1 MIMIEDT
8 ARTLTAAAMSAA
20 RALPVA
26 GRVFGGTQR
35 LELDGRVVFVTGA
48 ARGIGAEVAR
58 EAHARGA
65 RVALVGRRLEPL
77 QQLAAEL
84 GEGAAAFQA
93 DVGDLDALQGAA
105 DATVARFGGIDVVV
119 ANAGIAPPSEPILTI
134 DPGEFERT
142 VDIDLLGQWRT
153 IRATLPR

>member
-1 MIMIEDT
+1 MKYAVDHITATGAALEDT
-8 ARTLTAAAMSAA
+8 ARALSAAGMSAA
-20 RALPVA
+20 RTLPIA
-26 GRVFGGTQR
+26 GRVFGAAPQ

-84 GEGAAAFQA
+84 GEGATAFQA
-93 DVGDLDALQGAA
+93 DVGDLDAL
-105 DATVARFGGIDVVV
+105 
-119 ANAGIAPPSEPILTI
+119 
-134 DPGEFERT
+134 
-142 VDIDLLGQWRT
+142 
-153 IRATLPR
+153 